1 MKEFIQ
7 RPLCMALQTPQVY
20 NRKTFPHIII
30 RRLYVWYLKNVQSP
44 ANLTSCPSH
53 LSCQQARL
61 SLSILYC
68 MLTLSKVRLSLYL
81 ITQKNLVLNS
91 QQENCSISCTKV
103 WSIGRSVL
111 FNNVSSNQP
120 DLRGMEEVKKKWHCN
135 VTQCH
140 MCSQARTACMRFTH
154 HSHCSSFGYGAAQPD
169 LHSNLGRENQQ
180 KAIPACLLCHL
191 GRAGTDRVK
200 RNAAHSLSRLD
211 IDVTVQVQCHL

>member
-120 DLRGMEEVKKKWHCN
+120 DLRGMEEVKKK
-135 VTQCH
+135 
-140 MCSQARTACMRFTH
+140 
-154 HSHCSSFGYGAAQPD
+154 
-169 LHSNLGRENQQ
+169 
-180 KAIPACLLCHL
+180 
-191 GRAGTDRVK
+191 
-200 RNAAHSLSRLD
+200 
-211 IDVTVQVQCHL
+211 